1 MRIVLEM
8 PSINCSGD
16 RHFAMTSTQKRFNR
30 LLPSVLD
37 FFICD
42 ANRDA
47 TRDATRDTTVCS
59 KRTIHESGAKRQ
71 SQRPTTAKSN
81 ESIRSK
87 QSPRKEFIF
96 TRYLLILS
104 AFTLIQPT
112 SQGFLEVSLVW
123 AFLNVAWKWWNVM
136 SAPLRHQTFSNRLNT
151 YTWTP

>member
-1 MRIVLEM
+1 
-8 PSINCSGD
+8 
-16 RHFAMTSTQKRFNR
+16 MTSTQKRFNR

-47 TRDATRDTTVCS
+47 TRDATRDTARDATRDTTVCS

-123 AFLNVAWKWWNVM
+123 AFLNVAWK
-136 SAPLRHQTFSNRLNT
+136 
-151 YTWTP
+151 